1 MSDGWRGKLVAAL
14 LTPQVLVAALLL
26 IAALGLAFS
35 VDRVEVP
42 PPPIVD
48 LSQVEPDSVGFEARL
63 VLVDDAQL
71 EWQRVVSIE
80 SPTSPPAR
88 LAAVLVELRQALIAE
103 NLWPAA
109 LPAPLVYLETIDR
122 AVYAVLDIRAPEG
135 VSVSVA
141 RERALLRAITATVQ
155 ANGVAEVRFLRDG
168 RPTDTLLGHVA
179 VRSAL

>member
-1 MSDGWRGKLVAAL
+1 MKGDWRGKLVAAL

-26 IAALGLAFS
+26 MGALGLVFS
-35 VDRVEVP
+35 VERVDAP
-42 PPPIVD
+42 PPPTVD
-48 LSQVEPDSVGFEARL
+48 LSQVEPATVGFEARL

-71 EWQRVVSIE
+71 EWQRVVRIE
-80 SPTSPPAR
+80 SPDSPPQR
-88 LAAVLVELRQALIAE
+88 LGAVLAELRQALLAE
-103 NLWPAA
+103 SLWPAA

-122 AVYAVLDIRAPEG
+122 AVYAVLDIRTPES

-155 ANGVAEVRFLRDG
+155 ANGVSEVRFLRDG
-168 RPTDTLLGHVA
+168 RPAETLLGHVA